1 MVSASRK
8 ILQPAAG
15 LTLLVLAA
23 AVCPVPSTAQPLIAQ
38 TSTPAR
44 INNDSY
50 TLGSGDRIQVDIFNV
65 PEYSGENGRH
75 QVLVDGSLNLP
86 LVGKVSVRGMTLT
99 EAANTLTARY
109 SRYLRR
115 PIISVSLLEA
125 APLNVAVAGEVISPG
140 SYTMTQEEKAQFP
153 TLTRALQRAGG
164 ITQAANIREVQIRRP
179 QRSGSPQVISV
190 DLREFLK
197 TGDLSRD
204 VALRDGDTIVVPT
217 ATAIDPSDYELVS
230 DSNIASDQSQPLN
243 ILVVGEVQ
251 RPGPYTVTPV
261 ARTGVA
267 GEVGE
272 TAGNT
277 TTSNTTNTTSPGAKG
292 GRTTLT
298 RALQTAGG
306 IKPLAD
312 ISQVQVRR
320 PTRNG
325 SPQVITID
333 LMKLLKE
340 GDVRQDITLAQGDT
354 IFVPTR
360 TSPLPANQIAS
371 ISSSTFSPT
380 SIKVGVVG
388 EAKSPGVVEVPPNTP
403 MNQAIL
409 AAGGFDNK
417 RARKATVQLVRQNDD
432 GTATSRE
439 IPVDFS
445 KGPDPQINPVMQNN
459 DVIVIGR
466 SGITKAGDS
475 LSNLLSPIGGAFSFL
490 RIFGL

>member
-1 MVSASRK
+1 M
-8 ILQPAAG
+8 
-15 LTLLVLAA
+15 
-23 AVCPVPSTAQPLIAQ
+23 AQRAE
-38 TSTPAR
+38 SAR
-44 INNDSY
+44 INNYAY
-50 TLGSGDRIQVDIFNV
+50 TLGSGDRIQIDIFNV

-86 LVGKVSVRGMTLT
+86 LIGKVSVRGMTLT
-99 EAANTLTARY
+99 ETASALTARY

-115 PIISVSLLEA
+115 PIITVSLLEA

-140 SYTMTQEEKAQFP
+140 SYTMTQQEKAQFP

-179 QRSGSPQVISV
+179 QRIGSAQVISV

-204 VALRDGDTIVVPT
+204 VALRDGDTIIVPT

-261 ARTGVA
+261 ARTGEA
-267 GEVGE
+267 GQVGE
-272 TAGNT
+272 IGGT
-277 TTSNTTNTTSPGAKG
+277 TTSGNNGTTSPGAKG

-306 IKPLAD
+306 IKPMAN
-312 ISQVQVRR
+312 ISQIQVRR

-333 LMKLLKE
+333 LMKLLRE
-340 GDVRQDITLAQGDT
+340 GDMKQDITLAQGDT

-360 TSPLPANQIAS
+360 TEPLPANQIAS

-409 AAGGFDNK
+409 AAGGFDNR
-417 RARKATVQLVRQNDD
+417 RARKSTVQLVRQNDD

-439 IPVDFS
+439 IAVDFS
-445 KGPDPQINPVMQNN
+445 KGPDPQTNPVMQNN

-475 LSNLLSPIGGAFSFL
+475 LSNILSPIGGAFSIL

>member
-1 MVSASRK
+1 MVSAASRK

-15 LTLLVLAA
+15 LTLLLLATTA
-23 AVCPVPSTAQPLIAQ
+23 CPAPSSAQSLIAQ
-38 TSTPAR
+38 TTTPAR
-44 INNDSY
+44 INNYAY
-50 TLGSGDRIQVDIFNV
+50 TLGSGDRIQIDIFNV

-86 LVGKVSVRGMTLT
+86 LIGKVSVRGMTLT

-115 PIISVSLLEA
+115 PIITVSLLEA

-179 QRSGSPQVISV
+179 QRSGSAQVISV

-204 VALRDGDTIVVPT
+204 VALRDGDTVVVPT

-243 ILVVGEVQ
+243 ILVVGEVH

-261 ARTGVA
+261 ARTGEA
-267 GEVGE
+267 GQVGE
-272 TAGNT
+272 TSGA
-277 TTSNTTNTTSPGAKG
+277 TTSGNNGTTSPGAKG

-306 IKPLAD
+306 IKPMAN
-312 ISQVQVRR
+312 ISQIQVRR

-325 SPQVITID
+325 SPQVITVD
-333 LMKLLKE
+333 LMKLLRE
-340 GDVRQDITLAQGDT
+340 GDMKQDITLAQGDT

-360 TSPLPANQIAS
+360 TEPLPPNQIAS

-380 SIKVGVVG
+380 SIKVGLSG
-388 EAKSPGVVEVPPNTP
+388 KPKTLG
-403 MNQAIL
+403 L
-409 AAGGFDNK
+409 
-417 RARKATVQLVRQNDD
+417 
-432 GTATSRE
+432 SR
-439 IPVDFS
+439 FH
-445 KGPDPQINPVMQNN
+445 
-459 DVIVIGR
+459 
-466 SGITKAGDS
+466 
-475 LSNLLSPIGGAFSFL
+475 PIHQ
-490 RIFGL
+490 